1 MAVPGTARTG
11 TKDKEGD
18 PMFSTIVVGTDG
30 SQTARR
36 AVAVA
41 AGLARRFDAHLHL
54 VYGYRNP
61 AAGPLEEGRL
71 DDPGPVLAGPAT
83 TRWQEASEAVLAE
96 ALADPALEGVRT
108 QGHSVAGGA
117 PEVIMAVAERTGAD
131 LIVVGNRGMH
141 GGRQSQDSVPEAV
154 AHNAPCHV
162 LIAKTT

>member
-1 MAVPGTARTG
+1 
-11 TKDKEGD
+11 
-18 PMFSTIVVGTDG
+18 MFSTIVVGTDG

-61 AAGPLEEGRL
+61 AAGPIGAGGPIG
-71 DDPGPVLAGPAT
+71 PGGTDEVPAVLRGPAT
-83 TRWQEASEAVLAE
+83 SRWQEASEAVLAE

-108 QGHSVAGGA
+108 QGHSVAGA
-117 PEVIMAVAERTGAD
+117 VPDAIVAVAERTGAE
-131 LIVVGNRGMH
+131 LIVVGNRGMRSDAPVH
-141 GGRQSQDSVPEAV
+141 DSVPDTI
-154 AHNAPCHV
+154 AHRAPCHV

>member
-1 MAVPGTARTG
+1 
-11 TKDKEGD
+11 
-18 PMFSTIVVGTDG
+18 MFSTIVVGTDG

-61 AAGPLEEGRL
+61 AAGPLAEGVVEGAV
-71 DDPGPVLAGPAT
+71 PSGPAT
-83 TRWQEASEAVLAE
+83 SRWQQASEAVLAE

-117 PEVIMAVAERTGAD
+117 PEVIMAVAERIGAD
-131 LIVVGNRGMH
+131 LIVVGNRGMQ
-141 GGRQSQDSVPEAV
+141 GGPPTQDSIPEAV
-154 AHNAPCHV
+154 AHRAPCHV

>member
-1 MAVPGTARTG
+1 
-11 TKDKEGD
+11 
-18 PMFSTIVVGTDG
+18 MFSTIVVGTDG

-61 AAGPLEEGRL
+61 AAGPPGEGAA
-71 DDPGPVLAGPAT
+71 DAATPFLAGPAT
-83 TRWQEASEAVLAE
+83 SRWQEASEGVLAE

-108 QGHSVAGGA
+108 QGHSMSGGA
-117 PEVIMAVAERTGAD
+117 TEVIMAVAERTGAD

-141 GGRQSQDSVPEAV
+141 GGRTSPDSVPEAV
-154 AHNAPCHV
+154 AHAAPCHV